1 MNIDSFKIFCDLV
14 ESKSFSKAAQL
25 NKVTQSAVSQQIR
38 AIENRFNV
46 LLVERNRRQFQLT
59 REGQTFYEGSRR
71 IFEAFET
78 LHGEMQELTSTISGE
93 IRISSVYSIGL
104 HDLPAYIKAF
114 MRKHPTVKIHVE
126 YRRSAQVYEEIL
138 SNQADLGLVAFPNPR
153 AQIAAEPFRKDRL
166 VLICHPQHYFANFQS
181 MPIRQIL
188 GHKLVGFDPD
198 LPTRMAL
205 DKIFKSHKLNVKPV
219 MEFDNVETLKRA
231 VEIDAGV
238 SIVPLSTVTQE
249 IQNKTLKVVAFS
261 DEEILRPLGIIFR
274 KNKVFTPAM
283 KKFMG
288 ILKSKV

>member
-1 MNIDSFKIFCDLV
+1 MNIESFKIFCDLV
-14 ESKSFSKAAQL
+14 ETKSFSRAAQL

-38 AIENRFNV
+38 VIETRFNV
-46 LLVERNRRQFQLT
+46 LLVERSRKQFQLT
-59 REGQTFYEGSRR
+59 PEGQTFYEGSRR
-71 IFEAFET
+71 IFQAYET
-78 LHGEMQELTSTISGE
+78 LHGEMQELTSSISGE

-104 HDLPAYIKAF
+104 HELPAYIKAF
-114 MRKHPTVKIHVE
+114 MRRHPTVKIHIE
-126 YRRSAQVYEEIL
+126 YRRSAQVYEDIL
-138 SNQADLGLVAFPNPR
+138 NSEADLGLVAFPNMRP
-153 AQIAAEPFRKDRL
+153 QIGSEPFRKDRL
-166 VLICHPQHYFANFQS
+166 ILICHPQHYFANFQS

-188 GHKLVGFDPD
+188 GHKLVGFDSD

-205 DKIFKSHKLNVKPV
+205 DKIFKIHKMNVKPV

-249 IQNKTLKVVAFS
+249 VQNKTLKVVEFS